1 MINSIQ
7 VPAAELD
14 DLLDLAAWF
23 LSVRLSPLVR
33 AEGGW
38 GRFSQNILNPNLAGS
53 QPEITSI
60 SFTSAPPNIEKPENE
75 LEVILMNTYKGS
87 AKVS

>member
-7 VPAAELD
+7 VPTAELD

-23 LSVRLSPLVR
+23 LSVRLSPLVK

-38 GRFSQNILNPNLAGS
+38 GRFSQNILRPNEATGA

-60 SFTSAPPNIEKPENE
+60 SFTSAPPNVEKPQSD
-75 LEVILMNTYKGS
+75 LEVS
-87 AKVS
+87 FS